1 MADHTVVELATP
13 PAAGQWKH
21 LGELARLFLKLGIT
35 AFGGPAAHIA
45 LMEDEVVHR
54 RGWLTHAEFV
64 DLLGATSLIP
74 GPSSTEAAIFI
85 GWHRARWAGLL
96 VAGFCFILPAALMVT
111 ALAWAYVRFGTLP
124 SALGVLYGV
133 KPVIIAVVAQA
144 LWRLGRSTLKTK
156 RLFAAA
162 ALALFLCLIGIDV
175 LVILFGT
182 GLGMAVT
189 QSLRERPGRSEGT
202 WVAAPLAVAPHG
214 LVAVAA
220 ATVPV
225 GLGAL
230 FLFFLKVGSVLFGSG
245 YVLLAFLRADL
256 VVRWGWLTEGQL
268 LDAIAIGQM
277 TPGPVFTTATFIG
290 YILAGVPGAV
300 VATVGIFLPSFIFVA
315 LIGQLLP
322 RVRRSR
328 TAGAFLDGVN
338 VASLALLAAVTWE
351 LGRAAII
358 DGTTAGLAV
367 AGGVLLARG
376 RLNSVW
382 LLLAGAAIGLA
393 VGGIDSSRPDEPHG
407 MSSIGSAQRCPG
419 LVAGPVSTGVSST
432 LPQSDQPR

>member
-1 MADHTVVELATP
+1 M
-13 PAAGQWKH
+13 
-21 LGELARLFLKLGIT
+21 
-35 AFGGPAAHIA
+35 
-45 LMEDEVVHR
+45 
-54 RGWLTHAEFV
+54 
-64 DLLGATSLIP
+64 
-74 GPSSTEAAIFI
+74 
-85 GWHRARWAGLL
+85 
-96 VAGFCFILPAALMVT
+96 
-111 ALAWAYVRFGTLP
+111 
-124 SALGVLYGV
+124 
-133 KPVIIAVVAQA
+133 
-144 LWRLGRSTLKTK
+144 
-156 RLFAAA
+156 
-162 ALALFLCLIGIDV
+162 

-182 GLGMAVT
+182 GLGMAVAE
-189 QSLRERPGRSEGT
+189 SLRDRTGRLEGT

-214 LVAVAA
+214 LVAGAA

-277 TPGPVFTTATFIG
+277 TPGPVSTTATFIG

-367 AGGVLLARG
+367 ASGVLLARG
-376 RLNSVW
+376 RLNSAW

-393 VGGIDSSRPDEPHG
+393 VGGH
-407 MSSIGSAQRCPG
+407 
-419 LVAGPVSTGVSST
+419 
-432 LPQSDQPR
+432 

>member
-1 MADHTVVELATP
+1 MTDHTVVELAAP
-13 PAAGQWKH
+13 PAAGQRKH

-45 LMEDEVVHR
+45 LMEDEVVRR
-54 RGWLTHAEFV
+54 RGWLTHAEFL

-96 VAGFCFILPAALMVT
+96 VAGLCFILPAALMVT

-133 KPVIIAVVAQA
+133 KPLIIAVVAQA
-144 LWRLGRSTLKTK
+144 LWRLGRSTLKTT
-156 RLFAAA
+156 RLVAAA
-162 ALALFLCLIGIDV
+162 SLALFLCLIGIDV

-182 GLGMAVT
+182 GLGMAVAE
-189 QSLRERPGRSEGT
+189 SLRERPGRSEGT

-214 LVAVAA
+214 LVAGAA

-225 GLGAL
+225 GLGTL

-268 LDAIAIGQM
+268 LDAVAVGRP
-277 TPGPVFTTATFIG
+277 TPGQSIPRRRLSVASWPAFPARSWQRSAFFCRHSFSWRSPDSCCRASAAPGRRAPSLTGSTSRRWRCWPPSPG
-290 YILAGVPGAV
+290 NSAG
-300 VATVGIFLPSFIFVA
+300 
-315 LIGQLLP
+315 
-322 RVRRSR
+322 RRSSMAR
-328 TAGAFLDGVN
+328 QRDWP
-338 VASLALLAAVTWE
+338 S
-351 LGRAAII
+351 RAASSSR
-358 DGTTAGLAV
+358 TVVSTR
-367 AGGVLLARG
+367 RG
-376 RLNSVW
+376 CSLPVRPSVW
-382 LLLAGAAIGLA
+382 RW
-393 VGGIDSSRPDEPHG
+393 GGIDSCRPDQTHR
-407 MSSIGSAQRCPG
+407 MSSIGSAQRGPG

>member
-13 PAAGQWKH
+13 PAAGQRKH

-45 LMEDEVVHR
+45 LMEDEVVRR
-54 RGWLTHAEFV
+54 RGWLTHAEFL

-96 VAGFCFILPAALMVT
+96 VAGLCFILPAALMVT

-133 KPVIIAVVAQA
+133 KPVIITVVAQA

-156 RLFAAA
+156 RLVAAA

-182 GLGMAVT
+182 GLGMAVAE
-189 QSLRERPGRSEGT
+189 SLRDRPGRLEGT
-202 WVAAPLAVAPHG
+202 WVAGPLAVAPHG
-214 LVAVAA
+214 LAAGAA

-245 YVLLAFLRADL
+245 Y
-256 VVRWGWLTEGQL
+256 
-268 LDAIAIGQM
+268 
-277 TPGPVFTTATFIG
+277 
-290 YILAGVPGAV
+290 ILAGVPGAV
-300 VATVGIFLPSFIFVA
+300 VATVGIFLPSFIFVV

-328 TAGAFLDGVN
+328 TAGAFLVGVN

-376 RLNSVW
+376 RLNAVW

-393 VGGIDSSRPDEPHG
+393 VGGH
-407 MSSIGSAQRCPG
+407 
-419 LVAGPVSTGVSST
+419 
-432 LPQSDQPR
+432 

>member
-1 MADHTVVELATP
+1 MANRTVVELATP
-13 PAAGQWKH
+13 PAAGPRKH

-45 LMEDEVVHR
+45 LMEDEVVRR
-54 RGWLTHAEFV
+54 RGWLTHAEFL

-96 VAGFCFILPAALMVT
+96 VAGLCFILPAALM
-111 ALAWAYVRFGTLP
+111 
-124 SALGVLYGV
+124 
-133 KPVIIAVVAQA
+133 
-144 LWRLGRSTLKTK
+144 
-156 RLFAAA
+156 AA
-162 ALALFLCLIGIDV
+162 ALALFLCLIGIDM

-182 GLGMAVT
+182 GLGMAVAE
-189 QSLRERPGRSEGT
+189 SLRDRPGRLEGT

-214 LVAVAA
+214 LVAGAA

-300 VATVGIFLPSFIFVA
+300 MATVGIFLPSFIFVA

-351 LGRAAII
+351 LG
-358 DGTTAGLAV
+358 
-367 AGGVLLARG
+367 
-376 RLNSVW
+376 
-382 LLLAGAAIGLA
+382 
-393 VGGIDSSRPDEPHG
+393 
-407 MSSIGSAQRCPG
+407 
-419 LVAGPVSTGVSST
+419 
-432 LPQSDQPR
+432 

>member
-1 MADHTVVELATP
+1 MANRTVVELATP
-13 PAAGQWKH
+13 PAAGPRKH

-45 LMEDEVVHR
+45 LMEDEVVRR
-54 RGWLTHAEFV
+54 RGWLTHAEFL
-64 DLLGATSLIP
+64 DLIGATSLIP

-96 VAGFCFILPAALMVT
+96 IAGLCFILPAALMVT

-144 LWRLGRSTLKTK
+144 LWRIGRSTLKTK
-156 RLFAAA
+156 RLVAAA
-162 ALALFLCLIGIDV
+162 ALALFLCLIGINV
-175 LVILFGT
+175 LVILIGT
-182 GLGMAVT
+182 GLGM
-189 QSLRERPGRSEGT
+189 
-202 WVAAPLAVAPHG
+202 AVAPHG
-214 LVAVAA
+214 LVAGAA

-225 GLGAL
+225 CLGAL

-268 LDAIAIGQM
+268 LDAVAVGQM

-290 YILAGVPGAV
+290 YILAGIPGAV

-351 LGRAAII
+351 LSRAAII

-367 AGGVLLARG
+367 ASGVLLARCH
-376 RLNSVW
+376 LNSAW
-382 LLLAGAAIGLA
+382 LLL
-393 VGGIDSSRPDEPHG
+393 
-407 MSSIGSAQRCPG
+407 
-419 LVAGPVSTGVSST
+419 
-432 LPQSDQPR
+432 

>member
-1 MADHTVVELATP
+1 M
-13 PAAGQWKH
+13 
-21 LGELARLFLKLGIT
+21 
-35 AFGGPAAHIA
+35 
-45 LMEDEVVHR
+45 
-54 RGWLTHAEFV
+54 
-64 DLLGATSLIP
+64 
-74 GPSSTEAAIFI
+74 
-85 GWHRARWAGLL
+85 
-96 VAGFCFILPAALMVT
+96 
-111 ALAWAYVRFGTLP
+111 
-124 SALGVLYGV
+124 
-133 KPVIIAVVAQA
+133 
-144 LWRLGRSTLKTK
+144 
-156 RLFAAA
+156 
-162 ALALFLCLIGIDV
+162 

-182 GLGMAVT
+182 GLGMAVAE
-189 QSLRERPGRSEGT
+189 SLRDRPGRLEGT

-214 LVAVAA
+214 LVAGAA

-367 AGGVLLARG
+367 ASGVLLGAVVSTRRG
-376 RLNSVW
+376 CSLPVRPSVW
-382 LLLAGAAIGLA
+382 RW
-393 VGGIDSSRPDEPHG
+393 GGIDSSRPDETHRIL
-407 MSSIGSAQRCPG
+407 SIGSAQCGPG